1 MKNRLV
7 FGIIVFA
14 VMTVMLLCKVDAE
27 EDEGWLSHYQP
38 TPGAEILD
46 YIETQELFA
55 SLADKT
61 LLAASGAGAWEGRL
75 NVDASGGFE
84 GYYYDAD
91 AGDEIIYEVSFSG
104 NFAANAEVHDNTY
117 WLWVQD
123 LTTAQVP
130 GTEAK
135 SVYGDRIVYT
145 DPPFEKDTFMVLTLI
160 RTPAEKIP
168 ETVRDEIGGTFGE
181 WDDYSRF
188 VTLTRQKDGWG
199 FFADGYESNRQEF
212 EPIATAVPAATPTP
226 APDYQPVKKKL
237 LPNGNMYYDF
247 GLIAFEVPADCYFG
261 MAQATGSGTDSKVTC
276 FLRMPYRP
284 EYENSLR
291 KAFPLNED
299 VQGLPL
305 TIANIYTLFY
315 NKDEDV
321 ESIAWNAHEG
331 KGYEFGV
338 AEVAGHKAHWA
349 RDAEGAAK
357 VNRGYITTEYLVP
370 LSGNRILQ
378 FLVVDYDDG
387 TLKEE
392 TELFL
397 NTLEIRDAL
406 AVMPQAGETTPEP
419 EQPAPGP
426 EATTG
431 TEDPFDASPYI
442 TYLDNG
448 NIHFDDG
455 VIAFDAPPTVRLYKT
470 MGNPGVSIWLH
481 SRFDDSRAND
491 SGNVGIGTIS
501 VSTFNSYER
510 LYEEENLNAERV
522 AWLFYQSNK
531 DVQDAT
537 EPAVTEV
544 AGRPAYYVRHYYDQ
558 INTIFCQL
566 GDKLLTVSQVNLDD
580 DEVVTVY
587 DLIMNTLV
595 VRDGADQLENMV
607 DEHHSPSEDP
617 AGPGEE
623 ITYEDNGNGTFTEV
637 RPAPAPEPEP
647 ASEPETAPEPEPE
660 PEPKLTGKEEI
671 PAGEWVDCW
680 MGGGDAMGEMVT
692 WLKEDGSLWMKVFF
706 QRTFEIEAELKPL
719 DWNRRSFETEYGHY
733 SGVVTWV
740 NERELTFAITGGMSM
755 EDDESEW
762 YYLFKDRE
770 YSFSPVDYNDLW
782 YEAPAEGPED
792 DGDWLGNW
800 TTLGTDMKSTIR
812 IIRGMQGNFIMQ
824 LTFSNG
830 YMIAGELEQ
839 ADSRRM
845 DFNTEEF
852 SAILTLNRKHRMIL
866 LTDAGSMNDAANE
879 ALDAFHYIIEY
890 SPEVYE

>member
-1 MKNRLV
+1 MKNRRVTGFVVL
-7 FGIIVFA
+7 I
-14 VMTVMLLCKVDAE
+14 VMTVLLLCAAGAE
-27 EDEGWLSHYQP
+27 ENEGWLSHYQP

-75 NVDASGGFE
+75 NVDAAGWFE

-123 LTTAQVP
+123 LTTTQAP

-135 SVYGDRIVYT
+135 SVYGDQIVYT
-145 DPPFEKDTFMVLTLI
+145 DAPFEKDTFMVLTLI
-160 RTPAEKIP
+160 HTPTEKIP
-168 ETVRDEIGGTFGE
+168 ETVRDEIGGTSGE

-188 VTLTRQKDGWG
+188 VTLTRQSDGWG
-199 FFADGYESNRQEF
+199 FFADGYESNRREF

-226 APDYQPVKKKL
+226 EPDYQPVKKTL

-247 GLIAFEVPADCYFG
+247 GLIAFETPADCNFG
-261 MAQATGSGTDSKVTC
+261 MAQAVGRGEKCDVTC

-284 EYENSLR
+284 EYEASLK

-305 TIANIYTLFY
+305 TIANVYTLFY
-315 NKDEDV
+315 NEGEDV
-321 ESIAWNAHEG
+321 ESIAWSAHEG
-331 KGYEFGV
+331 KGYECGFT
-338 AEVAGHKAHWA
+338 EVAGHKAHWA
-349 RDAEGAAK
+349 RNVEGAAK
-357 VNRGYITTEYLVP
+357 VDRGYIATEYLVP
-370 LSGNRILQ
+370 LTGNRILQ
-378 FLVVDYDDG
+378 FLVVDYEDG
-387 TLKEE
+387 TLKKEA
-392 TELFL
+392 ELFL
-397 NTLEIRDAL
+397 STLEIRDDL
-406 AVMPQAGETTPEP
+406 AAVLPAGETTSEP
-419 EQPAPGP
+419 E
-426 EATTG
+426 
-431 TEDPFDASPYI
+431 I
-442 TYLDNG
+442 TVDKDSS
-448 NIHFDDG
+448 ISE
-455 VIAFDAPPTVRLYKT
+455 
-470 MGNPGVSIWLH
+470 NPV
-481 SRFDDSRAND
+481 
-491 SGNVGIGTIS
+491 
-501 VSTFNSYER
+501 
-510 LYEEENLNAERV
+510 
-522 AWLFYQSNK
+522 
-531 DVQDAT
+531 
-537 EPAVTEV
+537 
-544 AGRPAYYVRHYYDQ
+544 
-558 INTIFCQL
+558 
-566 GDKLLTVSQVNLDD
+566 
-580 DEVVTVY
+580 
-587 DLIMNTLV
+587 
-595 VRDGADQLENMV
+595 
-607 DEHHSPSEDP
+607 
-617 AGPGEE
+617 GPGEG
-623 ITYEDNGNGTFTEV
+623 ITYEDNGNGSFTEVRPTPEPEPAGEGITYEDNGNGSFTEV
-637 RPAPAPEPEP
+637 RPAPEPEP
-647 ASEPETAPEPEPE
+647 AGES
-660 PEPKLTGKEEI
+660 EI

-762 YYLFKDRE
+762 YYLFKNRE

-839 ADSRRM
+839 VDSRRM
-845 DFNTEEF
+845 DFDAEEF
-852 SAILTLNRKHRMIL
+852 GAILTLNRKHRMIL

-879 ALDAFHYIIEY
+879 ALDAFHYMIEY